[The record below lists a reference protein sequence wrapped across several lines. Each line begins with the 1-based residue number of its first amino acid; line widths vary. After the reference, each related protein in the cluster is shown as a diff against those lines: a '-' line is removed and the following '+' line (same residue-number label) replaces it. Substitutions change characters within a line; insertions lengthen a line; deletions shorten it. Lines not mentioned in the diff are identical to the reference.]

1 MGTYIGSNP
10 ALRG

>member
-1 MGTYIGSNP
+1 MSTYIGSNP